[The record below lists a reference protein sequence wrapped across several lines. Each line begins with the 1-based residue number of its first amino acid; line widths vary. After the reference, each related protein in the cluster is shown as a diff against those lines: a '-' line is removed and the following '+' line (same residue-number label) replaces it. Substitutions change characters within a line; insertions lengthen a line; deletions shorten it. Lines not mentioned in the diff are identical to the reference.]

1 METSHSQTLAAS
13 TIDPRIATALL
24 ALSMFFTGA
33 SGFIFECVLSTVATY
48 ILGNSIEQFS
58 VTISLM
64 LLMMGVAGY
73 WQQRLSDRRLV
84 EKFLAV
90 EVLLAMLGGF
100 APTAAYASY
109 ATMENHFS
117 LVQYFFVLAIGFLI
131 GLEIPLV
138 LRINRHYVPTLK
150 SNIATVFSTDYI
162 GSFIGALVWVYFFLK
177 YFPLT
182 EISFFVAGV
191 NFLVAVVTYLYFM
204 RHRTVAR
211 PLVSLLMILLTAVA
225 LGYGYAQNRAWNL
238 LLEQRFYD
246 HPIVYSKTTKY
257 QHIVM
262 TASLN
267 PVDYRLYI
275 NGNLQFSSRDEHIYH
290 EQLVHPAMSLAARR
304 NRILILGGG
313 DGLALREVL
322 KHPDVEEVRLIDI
335 DSDMI
340 TLAREDDLLSEL
352 NHGSLADARVVA
364 AGASGVA
371 SETSTRPIYDYTE
384 TLPDSGKPVLE
395 EAARVSVYTVDADK
409 MVQRLSGSWDVIVV
423 DFPDPNSVELAKL
436 YSREFYLKLRRIL
449 SNGGIMAVQSTSPY
463 HSKESFLCVRR
474 TLDSAGYETV
484 PYHDN
489 VPSFGDWGW
498 ILAWHS
504 PKAVRDVR
512 NEIARLDHF
521 GIPEDRL
528 QYLTPEAFRSAL
540 TFGKGMLDSHS
551 TEVNRLMH
559 PVLLRFYLSE
569 SWQP

>member
-1 METSHSQTLAAS
+1 METSNSQTLAAS
-13 TIDPRIATALL
+13 TIHPRVATALL
-24 ALSMFFTGA
+24 ALSMFCTGA

-100 APTAAYASY
+100 APTVAYASY
-109 ATMENHFS
+109 ATMESHFS

-150 SNIATVFSTDYI
+150 SNIATVLSTDYI

-191 NFLVAVVTYLYFM
+191 NFVVAVVTYLYFM
-204 RHRTVAR
+204 RHRAVAR
-211 PLVSLLMILLTAVA
+211 PLVSLLMILLTAAA
-225 LGYGYAQNRAWNL
+225 LGYGYTQNRAWNL

-246 HPIVYSKTTKY
+246 YPIVYSKTTKY

-262 TASLN
+262 TAGVN

-275 NGNLQFSSRDEHIYH
+275 NGNLQFSSQDEHIYH

-335 DSDMI
+335 DPDMI
-340 TLAREDDLLSEL
+340 ALAREDDVLSEL
-352 NHGSLADARVVA
+352 NQGSLADARVVA

-371 SETSTRPIYDYTE
+371 SETSTRPIYDYTDIV
-384 TLPDSGKPVLE
+384 PDSGKPILE

-512 NEIARLDHF
+512 NEITQLDHF
-521 GIPEDRL
+521 GIPQDRL
-528 QYLTPEAFRSAL
+528 RYLTPEAFRSAL

-569 SWQP
+569 SRQP

>member
-1 METSHSQTLAAS
+1 LGTSHSQTLSAS
-13 TIDPRIATALL
+13 TIEPRVATALL

-73 WQQRLSDRRLV
+73 WQKRLSDRHLV

-100 APTAAYASY
+100 APTAAYAAY

-138 LRINRHYVPTLK
+138 LRINRYYVPTLK
-150 SNIATVFSTDYI
+150 SNIATVFSMDYI

-182 EISFFVAGV
+182 ETSFFVAGV
-191 NFLVAVVTYLYFM
+191 NFFVAVITYLYFM
-204 RHRTVAR
+204 RHRAVAR
-211 PLVSLLMILLTAVA
+211 PLVSLLMILLTAAA
-225 LGYGYAQNRAWNL
+225 LGYGYAQNRVWNL

-246 HPIVYSKTTKY
+246 QPIVYSKTTKY

-262 TASLN
+262 TAGVS

-275 NGNLQFSSRDEHIYH
+275 NGNLQLSSRDEHIYH
-290 EQLVHPAMSLAARR
+290 EQLVHPAMRLAARR

-322 KHPDVEEVRLIDI
+322 KHPDVEEVLLIDI
-335 DSDMI
+335 DPDMI
-340 TLAREDDLLSEL
+340 ALARDDDVL
-352 NHGSLADARVVA
+352 NQLNQGALADARVVA
-364 AGASGVA
+364 TGASGVT
-371 SETSTRPIYDYTE
+371 SEMSTRPIYDYTE
-384 TLPDSGKPVLE
+384 TLPESGTPVIK

-409 MVQRLSGSWDVIVV
+409 MVQRLSGLWDVILV

-449 SNGGIMAVQSTSPY
+449 SDGGIMAVQSTSPY
-463 HSKESFLCVRR
+463 HARESFLCVRR
-474 TLDSAGYETV
+474 TLDSAGYETI

-504 PKAVRDVR
+504 PKAARDVR
-512 NEIARLDHF
+512 NEIAQLDDF
-521 GIPEDRL
+521 GIPQDRL
-528 QYLTPEAFRSAL
+528 RYLTPEAFRSAL
-540 TFGKGMLDSHS
+540 TFGKGLLDSHS

>member
-1 METSHSQTLAAS
+1 M
-13 TIDPRIATALL
+13 
-24 ALSMFFTGA
+24 
-33 SGFIFECVLSTVATY
+33 
-48 ILGNSIEQFS
+48 
-58 VTISLM
+58 
-64 LLMMGVAGY
+64 
-73 WQQRLSDRRLV
+73 
-84 EKFLAV
+84 
-90 EVLLAMLGGF
+90 
-100 APTAAYASY
+100 
-109 ATMENHFS
+109 
-117 LVQYFFVLAIGFLI
+117 
-131 GLEIPLV
+131 
-138 LRINRHYVPTLK
+138 RINRHYVPSLK
-150 SNIATVFSTDYI
+150 SNIATVLSTDYI

-191 NFLVAVVTYLYFM
+191 NFVVAVVTYLYFM
-204 RHRTVAR
+204 RHRAVAR
-211 PLVSLLMILLTAVA
+211 PLVSLLMILLTAAA
-225 LGYGYAQNRAWNL
+225 LGYGYTQNRAWNL

-246 HPIVYSKTTKY
+246 YPIVYSKTTKY

-262 TASLN
+262 TAGLN

-322 KHPDVEEVRLIDI
+322 KHPDVEEVWLIDI
-335 DSDMI
+335 DPDMI
-340 TLAREDDLLSEL
+340 ALAREDDVLSEL
-352 NHGSLADARVVA
+352 NQGSLADARVVA
-364 AGASGVA
+364 AGASGIA
-371 SETSTRPIYDYTE
+371 SETSTRPIYDYTD
-384 TLPDSGKPVLE
+384 TLPDSGKPILE
-395 EAARVSVYTVDADK
+395 ETARVSVYTVDADK

-521 GIPEDRL
+521 GIPQDRL
-528 QYLTPEAFRSAL
+528 RYLTPEAFRSAL